1 MYENRIKHLTES
13 HHLLDKQIADM
24 ERNHP
29 HVEENKLHEM
39 KKQKLMLKDEIAR
52 LKRLQYEHDQE
63 SLDHWEEDERR

>member
-1 MYENRIKHLTES
+1 MLGLHRTKIA
-13 HHLLDKQIADM
+13 LDKQIADM